1 MCCMETIR
9 ATICA
14 SVDAEGELDLAEAW
28 LAEHAGTLTHA
39 SDGGG
44 CGCCVILWN
53 VEGPAAVIDTLPP
66 QLAADSDWVS
76 GAAG

>member
-1 MCCMETIR
+1 MCCMENIR

-28 LAEHAGTLTHA
+28 LAEHAGTLTHV

-44 CGCCVILWN
+44 CGCCIVLWN

-66 QLAADSDWVS
+66 QLATDSDWVGS
-76 GAAG
+76 ATR

>member
-1 MCCMETIR
+1 MNNVR
-9 ATICA
+9 ATLCA
-14 SVDAEGELDLAEAW
+14 SVDAADESDLAEAW
-28 LAEHAGTLTHA
+28 LAEHAGTLTQV

-76 GAAG
+76 GGGR